1 MKNYVQEGCY
11 VEVALPYARLS
22 GEGVLVGSLFGVCV
36 VDGASGASINI
47 HTEGVYDL
55 TAATGAS
62 TDATVGA
69 LAYWDNTNKRITPVA
84 SSQADLPIKP
94 KQGDEVDVRGVT
106 YLVRDPQP
114 DGHQGVLLMLHR
126 TSNR

>member
-55 TAATGAS
+55 AAATGAN
-62 TDATVGA
+62 TDAVVGA
-69 LAYWDNTNKRITPVA
+69 KAYWDNTNKRITPV
-84 SSQADLPIKP
+84 S
-94 KQGDEVDVRGVT
+94 
-106 YLVRDPQP
+106 
-114 DGHQGVLLMLHR
+114 
-126 TSNR
+126 TSNSYVGVFLAAKATADAVARVRLNDFVA

>member
-1 MKNYVQEGCY
+1 MKNFVQEGRY

-47 HTEGVYDL
+47 DTEGVYDL
-55 TAATGAS
+55 TSATGAS

-69 LAYWDNTNKRITPVA
+69 IAYWDNASGARRVTPVSTNNTRIGVFLA
-84 SSQADLPIKP
+84 AKATADA
-94 KQGDEVDVRGVT
+94 VARVR
-106 YLVRDPQP
+106 LD
-114 DGHQGVLLMLHR
+114 
-126 TSNR
+126 

>member
-1 MKNYVQEGCY
+1 MKNFVQNGDY

-55 TAATGAS
+55 TAATGAG
-62 TDATVGA
+62 TDAAVGA
-69 LAYWDNTNKRITPVA
+69 AAYWDNTNKRITPV
-84 SSQADLPIKP
+84 S
-94 KQGDEVDVRGVT
+94 
-106 YLVRDPQP
+106 
-114 DGHQGVLLMLHR
+114 
-126 TSNR
+126 TSNTLVGKFLAAKATTDAVARVRLS

>member
-1 MKNYVQEGCY
+1 MKNFVQEGRY

-47 HTEGVYDL
+47 DTEGVYDL

-69 LAYWDNTNKRITPVA
+69 AAYWDNTAKKVTPVSTNNTLVGKFLA
-84 SSQADLPIKP
+84 AKATADA
-94 KQGDEVDVRGVT
+94 VARVR
-106 YLVRDPQP
+106 L
-114 DGHQGVLLMLHR
+114 
-126 TSNR
+126 S

>member
-11 VEVALPYARLS
+11 VEVTLPYARLS
-22 GEGVLVGSLFGVCV
+22 GEGVLVGTALFGVCG

-62 TDATVGA
+62 TDAVVGA
-69 LAYWDNTNKRITPVA
+69 KAFWDNTNKRITPVA
-84 SSQADLPIKP
+84 TGHSYVGVFVAAKATADA
-94 KQGDEVDVRGVT
+94 VARVRLNEFV
-106 YLVRDPQP
+106 V
-114 DGHQGVLLMLHR
+114 
-126 TSNR
+126 

>member
-55 TAATGAS
+55 AAATGAS

-69 LAYWDNTNKRITPVA
+69 KAYWDNTNKRITPVSTNNSYVGVFLA
-84 SSQADLPIKP
+84 AKATTDA
-94 KQGDEVDVRGVT
+94 VARVRLNEFVA
-106 YLVRDPQP
+106 
-114 DGHQGVLLMLHR
+114 
-126 TSNR
+126 

>member
-1 MKNYVQEGCY
+1 MKNFVQNGEY

-36 VDGASGASINI
+36 VDGANAASINI

-69 LAYWDNTNKRITPVA
+69 IAYWDNSAKKVTPVSTDNTRIGVFLVSKA
-84 SSQADLPIKP
+84 TTDA
-94 KQGDEVDVRGVT
+94 VARVR
-106 YLVRDPQP
+106 LD
-114 DGHQGVLLMLHR
+114 
-126 TSNR
+126 

>member
-1 MKNYVQEGCY
+1 MKNYVQEGRY
-11 VEVALPYARLS
+11 VEVAMPYARLS
-22 GEGVLVGSLFGVCV
+22 GEGVQVGAGLFGVCV

-69 LAYWDNTNKRITPVA
+69 LAYWDNTNKRITPQA
-84 SSQADLPIKP
+84 SSHLLVGVFLAAKATTDA
-94 KQGDEVDVRGVT
+94 VARVR
-106 YLVRDPQP
+106 LD
-114 DGHQGVLLMLHR
+114 
-126 TSNR
+126 